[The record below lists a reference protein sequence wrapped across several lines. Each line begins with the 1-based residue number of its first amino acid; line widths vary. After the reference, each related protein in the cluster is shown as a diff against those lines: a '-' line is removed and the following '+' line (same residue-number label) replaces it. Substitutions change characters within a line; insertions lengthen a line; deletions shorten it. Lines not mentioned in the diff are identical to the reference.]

1 MGKSMIEEFKSQL
14 FRHLQISKGA
24 RILVAVSGGMDSV
37 ALLHLLRNAEI
48 DSGVAHANFK
58 LRGDESDSDELF
70 VKNLADSFG
79 RPFYCK
85 HFDTEHFAQKEGIST
100 QMAARQLRYA
110 WFEEIADEGRWE
122 FVATAHHM
130 DDQIETFFIN
140 LLRGTGISGLK
151 GIPARSGRIIRPLL
165 TFYRSDIESWVKTHR
180 LDYREDSSNYKTD
193 YLRNRIRHHL
203 VPVLDEL
210 QPSFRKIMAGNID
223 HLTAAE
229 AFFRDGVNEMIK
241 TLLRKTEAETKI
253 SVPGLKQ
260 SGYGQ
265 LLLHEILQP
274 LSFSTT
280 QTQQIWQALDGQAGK
295 TFYSHTHRLVKDR
308 DQLIVQ
314 HLSRTGDDAVEFVIA
329 KDTSEILTP
338 LHLQFQVQ
346 PKDMDFQPVADPNQ
360 AFLDRDTIN
369 YPLKLRKWRQG
380 DRFKPL
386 GMKGRMKLS
395 DFFTSNK
402 FSLADKEK
410 TWLLTDADDEIVW
423 IIGHRIAQPCRIKA
437 GTKSVLAIT
446 CLH

>member
-1 MGKSMIEEFKSQL
+1 MIEEFKSQL
-14 FRHLQISKGA
+14 FRRLQIPASA

-37 ALLHLLRNAEI
+37 ALLHLLRSAEI
-48 DSGVAHANFK
+48 ETSLAHANFQ

-70 VKNLADSFG
+70 VKNLADAFG
-79 RPFYCK
+79 LPFYCMR
-85 HFDTEHFAQKEGIST
+85 FDTTHFFEKEGIST
-100 QMAARQLRYA
+100 QMAARKLRYA
-110 WFEEIADEGRWE
+110 WFEEIAAGDCWDYI
-122 FVATAHHM
+122 ATAHHM

-151 GIPARSGRIIRPLL
+151 GIPARGGRIIRPLL
-165 TFYRSDIESWVKTHR
+165 TFYRSDIEAWVKTHR
-180 LDYREDSSNYKTD
+180 LDYREDSSNFKTD

-203 VPVLDEL
+203 IPALDDL

-229 AFFRDGVNEMIK
+229 AFFRDGINEMAK
-241 TLLRKTEAETKI
+241 TILEKTESETKI
-253 SVPGLKQ
+253 SVPGLRQ
-260 SGYGQ
+260 SGHGP

-274 LSFSTT
+274 LAFSTT

-308 DQLIVQ
+308 NQLIVQ
-314 HLSRTGDDAVEFVIA
+314 ALTGAGNDEGEFVIE

-338 LHLQFQVQ
+338 LHLQFQVRTR
-346 PKDMDFQPVADPNQ
+346 DIDFQPVADPNQ
-360 AFLDRDTIN
+360 AFLDHDTIQF
-369 YPLKLRKWRQG
+369 PLKLRKWRQG

-410 TWLLTDADDEIVW
+410 AWLLTDADDEIMW
-423 IIGHRIAQPCRIKA
+423 IIGHRIAQPYRIKA